1 MVTPN
6 EIKDQ
11 CLKWWKDVL
20 ISTIDGVDVFPKEI
34 TRIGKISSKDILTKL
49 GDYKN
54 SIQLLK
60 DNSKEL
66 KSFGYKVIL
75 TERQFDKIGK
85 QLVPEKISI
94 DTIEDYLKLISKQK
108 EYNQFLANFCLIKSQ
123 LPRLVEWIK
132 NNPFKLIEHE
142 TWEDTLKVCKYF
154 IQNPC
159 PNLYIRQLP
168 IDVHTKY
175 IQANKP
181 LIQSLLEFLIPNN
194 INREMG
200 NFELRF
206 NLKYAEPLIRIRFLD
221 KEISPLSE
229 VSDMS
234 LPLSELSDFE
244 LSCEKVLVTE
254 NLMNFLTL
262 PSMPQTIAIWSGG
275 GFSVS
280 YLKEIK
286 WLSGKNFY
294 YWGDL
299 DAHGF
304 QILNQFR
311 TYFPNTVS
319 LMMDQV
325 TLARF
330 GAGKGVPCTNQHLQM
345 LSDEEDRLYQYL
357 RENNLRLEQEKIT
370 QSYAENQLFNTV
382 NSKKIS

>member
-1 MVTPN
+1 MVTPS

-20 ISTIDGVDVFPKEI
+20 TSTIDGIDLFPKEI

-49 GDYKN
+49 SDYKS
-54 SIQLLK
+54 SIQSLR
-60 DNSKEL
+60 DNSKEF
-66 KSFGYKVIL
+66 KSYGYMVIL
-75 TERQFDKIGK
+75 VERQFEKIGR

-94 DTIEDYLKLISKQK
+94 ETLEDYLKLISKQK
-108 EYNQFLANFCLIKSQ
+108 EFNRFLGNLSLIRSEI
-123 LPRLVEWIK
+123 PSLVEWIK
-132 NNPFKLIEHE
+132 NNPSKLIEHD
-142 TWEDTLKVCKYF
+142 TWNDTLKVCKYF
-154 IQNPC
+154 VRNPQ

-168 IDVHTKY
+168 IEVHTKY
-175 IQANKP
+175 IQANRP

-221 KEISPLSE
+221 KEISPLSK
-229 VSDMS
+229 VSDLS
-234 LPLSELSDFE
+234 LPLSEFTDFE
-244 LSCEKVLVTE
+244 LSCDKVLVTE

-262 PSMPQTIAIWSGG
+262 PSVPKTIAIWSGG

-286 WLSGKNFY
+286 WLSDKNFY
-294 YWGDL
+294 YWGDI
-299 DAHGF
+299 DAQGF

-319 LMMDQV
+319 VMMDEEA
-325 TLARF
+325 LSCF
-330 GAGKGVPCTNQHLQM
+330 GAVDGVSCPNQNLKTLTDKEHKLYEHL
-345 LSDEEDRLYQYL
+345 RK
-357 RENNLRLEQEKIT
+357 NNLRLEQEKIT
-370 QSYAENQLFNTV
+370 QAYAED
-382 NSKKIS
+382 KIYSIVQREV